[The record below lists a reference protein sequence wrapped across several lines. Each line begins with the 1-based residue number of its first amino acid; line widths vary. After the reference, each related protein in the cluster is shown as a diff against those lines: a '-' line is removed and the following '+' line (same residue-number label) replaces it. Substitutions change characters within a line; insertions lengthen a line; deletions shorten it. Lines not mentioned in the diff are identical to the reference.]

1 MFAFGRVVA
10 SEAQRVIPCPMR
22 ICTYAEAR
30 LRRAQGV
37 RGGSMDRPES
47 APHVGVLRP
56 DDRAFPLLT
65 VVACSFAWRMPRA
78 GLGWAGW
85 MRSALAVTG

>member
-1 MFAFGRVVA
+1 
-10 SEAQRVIPCPMR
+10 
-22 ICTYAEAR
+22 
-30 LRRAQGV
+30 
-37 RGGSMDRPES
+37 MDRPES

-56 DDRAFPLLT
+56 DDRAFPLST
-65 VVACSFAWRMPRA
+65 VVACSFAWRMPGA